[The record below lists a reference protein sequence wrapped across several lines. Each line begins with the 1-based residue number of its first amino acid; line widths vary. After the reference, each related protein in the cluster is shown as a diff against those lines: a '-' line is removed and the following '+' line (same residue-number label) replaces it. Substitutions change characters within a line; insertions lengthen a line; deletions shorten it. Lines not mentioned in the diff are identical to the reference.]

1 MGIHYFTG
9 VIRLKDL
16 KRGLDPLN
24 FRLERT
30 NVNTCPPWSKTVNTK
45 HHHYIFKDFLVS
57 APIDIRPQR
66 TSRRRRTLS
75 SSICSSS
82 FEDQYMITGT
92 VLGEGAYGQVFK
104 CTHRITD
111 IEYAVKIVD
120 KRLGAPRI
128 KVRMSTRDDREQM
141 KYHVI
146 INLII
151 QSNKTP

>member
-1 MGIHYFTG
+1 MAQNKLLSIPN
-9 VIRLKDL
+9 ISDQK
-16 KRGLDPLN
+16 
-24 FRLERT
+24 
-30 NVNTCPPWSKTVNTK
+30 
-45 HHHYIFKDFLVS
+45 HYIFNRYFCLVS

-128 KVRMSTRDDREQM
+128 KVRTTSDDREQ

>member
-1 MGIHYFTG
+1 
-9 VIRLKDL
+9 
-16 KRGLDPLN
+16 
-24 FRLERT
+24 
-30 NVNTCPPWSKTVNTK
+30 
-45 HHHYIFKDFLVS
+45 
-57 APIDIRPQR
+57 
-66 TSRRRRTLS
+66 
-75 SSICSSS
+75 
-82 FEDQYMITGT
+82 MITGT

-128 KVRMSTRDDREQM
+128 KVRMSTRDDIEQM

>member
-1 MGIHYFTG
+1 
-9 VIRLKDL
+9 
-16 KRGLDPLN
+16 
-24 FRLERT
+24 
-30 NVNTCPPWSKTVNTK
+30 
-45 HHHYIFKDFLVS
+45 
-57 APIDIRPQR
+57 
-66 TSRRRRTLS
+66 
-75 SSICSSS
+75 
-82 FEDQYMITGT
+82 MITGT

-128 KVRMSTRDDREQM
+128 KVITTSDDREQT
-141 KYHVI
+141 YHVI